1 MITIKESGVTF
12 GHFDEKDIYKIE
24 NSAGHQGLGDGF
36 KIVEFTYL
44 RSNVLFFIEAKSSIT
59 KPESTS
65 DYEAFWQE
73 ILEKFENA
81 LLLELMGCLRRN
93 QQVYNELADNHKN
106 IDWETID
113 IHLRLVIKPV
123 PKKHLPPITDK
134 FRARFKKVLKLWA
147 INPNNLFVINEE
159 LAIQEKLAI

>member
-1 MITIKESGVTF
+1 MTETVKQLLII
-12 GHFDEKDIYKIE
+12 
-24 NSAGHQGLGDGF
+24 
-36 KIVEFTYL
+36 
-44 RSNVLFFIEAKSSIT
+44 NVLFFIEAKSSIP

-123 PKKHLPPITDK
+123 PKKHLPPITDT

>member
-44 RSNVLFFIEAKSSIT
+44 RSNVLFFIEAKSSIP

-65 DYEAFWQE
+65 DYEDFWQA

-106 IDWETID
+106 IDWEKVD
-113 IHLRLVIKPV
+113 IRIILVIRPV
-123 PKKHLPPITDK
+123 PKEYLVSITDV
-134 FRARFKKVLKLWA
+134 FRKRLKKILKLWSIKYA
-147 INPNNLFVINEE
+147 NIFVINEE
-159 LAIQEKLAI
+159 QAIQQNLAV

>member
-44 RSNVLFFIEAKSSIT
+44 RSNVLFFIEAKSSIP

-106 IDWETID
+106 IDWEKVD
-113 IHLRLVIKPV
+113 IRIILVIRPV
-123 PKKHLPPITDK
+123 PKEYLVSITDV
-134 FRARFKKVLKLWA
+134 FRKRLKKILKLWSIKYA
-147 INPNNLFVINEE
+147 NIFVINEE
-159 LAIQEKLAI
+159 QAIQQNLAV

>member
-44 RSNVLFFIEAKSSIT
+44 RSNVLFFIEAKSSIP

-106 IDWETID
+106 IDWEKVD
-113 IHLRLVIKPV
+113 IRIILVMGPA
-123 PKKHLPPITDK
+123 PKEYLVSITDV
-134 FRARFKKVLKLWA
+134 FRKRLKKILKLWSIKYA
-147 INPNNLFVINEE
+147 NIFVINEE
-159 LAIQEKLAI
+159 QAIQQNLAV

>member
-44 RSNVLFFIEAKSSIT
+44 RSNVLFFIEAKSSIP

-93 QQVYNELADNHKN
+93 
-106 IDWETID
+106 IDCETID
-113 IHLRLVIKPV
+113 IHLRLVIKQIK
-123 PKKHLPPITDK
+123 KKHLPPITDK

>member
-1 MITIKESGVTF
+1 
-12 GHFDEKDIYKIE
+12 
-24 NSAGHQGLGDGF
+24 
-36 KIVEFTYL
+36 
-44 RSNVLFFIEAKSSIT
+44 
-59 KPESTS
+59 
-65 DYEAFWQE
+65 
-73 ILEKFENA
+73 
-81 LLLELMGCLRRN
+81 MGCLRRN

-159 LAIQEKLAI
+159 LAIQKKLAI

>member
-1 MITIKESGVTF
+1 MITIQESGMTF

-44 RSNVLFFIEAKSSIT
+44 RSNVLFFIEAKSSIP

-106 IDWETID
+106 IDWEKVD
-113 IHLRLVIKPV
+113 IRIILVIRPV
-123 PKKHLPPITDK
+123 PKEYLVSITDV
-134 FRARFKKVLKLWA
+134 FRKRLKKILKLWSIKYA
-147 INPNNLFVINEE
+147 NIFVINEE
-159 LAIQEKLAI
+159 QAIQQNLAV